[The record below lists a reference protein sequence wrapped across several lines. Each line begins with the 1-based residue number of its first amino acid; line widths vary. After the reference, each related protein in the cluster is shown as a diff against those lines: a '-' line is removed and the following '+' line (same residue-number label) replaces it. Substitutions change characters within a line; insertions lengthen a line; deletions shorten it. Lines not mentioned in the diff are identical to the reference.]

1 MTQRGEELLKEY
13 RNGIETLTEHLPE
26 ATKEYNH
33 FTGSFF
39 EDGKL
44 KKGTKHLMALAISV
58 KEGDEASIA
67 YHMDQC
73 VEAECTDKEIYES
86 MGVSAAYGGGSA
98 MSQAVTTGLTILQEF
113 RNR

>member
-1 MTQRGEELLKEY
+1 MNKQGEDLLKEY

-39 EDGKL
+39 EDGEL
-44 KKGTKHLMALAISV
+44 SKGTKHLMALAISV
-58 KEGDEASIA
+58 KDGDEASIA

-73 VEAECTDKEIYES
+73 VEADCSDKEIYET

-98 MSQAVTTGLTILQEF
+98 MSQAVTTGLNILQEF